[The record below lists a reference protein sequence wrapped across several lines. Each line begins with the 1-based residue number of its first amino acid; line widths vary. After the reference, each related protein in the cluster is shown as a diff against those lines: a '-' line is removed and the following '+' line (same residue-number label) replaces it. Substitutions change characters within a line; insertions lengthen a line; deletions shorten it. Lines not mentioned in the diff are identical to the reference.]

1 MADRLGCNIVA
12 PIWFLEETEES
23 HDAGAPSL
31 RMQCSCLYLIFK
43 HRKEAAHNAI
53 GRSLS
58 MLPFTRSLSVTFV
71 ELSEGNGVGGNGKGK
86 KREGKGRGR
95 RAKELVRSS
104 RAFQGPFASV
114 PPLSRSFPSGGI
126 QSERQIQGGLLSK
139 ARTSASEGGR
149 EGEERECPGEIP
161 RVDLSST
168 LSSSVPLSAPSSIV
182 AECQGRSSAVGRSVG
197 LSFAKWGPLE
207 GRRRSAR
214 TRSRKAGR
222 ERAEADR
229 QASFRAI

>member
-1 MADRLGCNIVA
+1 MRLVTANQDGAEKRWKRDGRKMCPLWKERGEGGIASLRAKMPFLPMDFLYCFHKMFTASMADRLGCNIVA
-12 PIWFLEETEES
+12 PISFLEETEES

-86 KREGKGRGR
+86 GKEREERE
-95 RAKELVRSS
+95 ELVRSS

-114 PPLSRSFPSGGI
+114 RSLARSLFPL
-126 QSERQIQGGLLSK
+126 
-139 ARTSASEGGR
+139 GR
-149 EGEERECPGEIP
+149 NP
-161 RVDLSST
+161 
-168 LSSSVPLSAPSSIV
+168 
-182 AECQGRSSAVGRSVG
+182 
-197 LSFAKWGPLE
+197 K
-207 GRRRSAR
+207 
-214 TRSRKAGR
+214 
-222 ERAEADR
+222 
-229 QASFRAI
+229 

>member
-1 MADRLGCNIVA
+1 MRLVTANQDGAEKRWKRDGRKMCPLWKERGEGGIASLRAKMPFLPMDFLYCFHKMFTASMADRLGCNIVA
-12 PIWFLEETEES
+12 PISFLEETEES

-86 KREGKGRGR
+86 EREERE
-95 RAKELVRSS
+95 ELVRSS

-114 PPLSRSFPSGGI
+114 RSLARSLFPL
-126 QSERQIQGGLLSK
+126 
-139 ARTSASEGGR
+139 GR
-149 EGEERECPGEIP
+149 NP
-161 RVDLSST
+161 
-168 LSSSVPLSAPSSIV
+168 
-182 AECQGRSSAVGRSVG
+182 
-197 LSFAKWGPLE
+197 K
-207 GRRRSAR
+207 
-214 TRSRKAGR
+214 
-222 ERAEADR
+222 
-229 QASFRAI
+229 